1 LLAARYTRAQRHEGS
16 LLYVHKKVA
25 KGKTYYYFDL
35 GKDELGNR
43 ILKRLPDIRSREFA
57 NAYKAAQGQRTK
69 QGGAGVRKEL
79 RLACEALREVAR
91 VPVAGRQYQAA
102 LLAPPRLCQRE
113 LPQPAGTQRAA
124 VDPDCRAGW

>member
-1 LLAARYTRAQRHEGS
+1 VKS

-35 GKDELGNR
+35 GKDERGNR

-69 QGGAGVRKEL
+69 QGAPESAKNFDWLVRLYEKSPEFRSLATTPSAFTRATWPMPASRGASRF
-79 RLACEALREVAR
+79 R
-91 VPVAGRQYQAA
+91 
-102 LLAPPRLCQRE
+102 
-113 LPQPAGTQRAA
+113 
-124 VDPDCRAGW
+124 